1 MSDEDRAKEIEFK
14 DRKLILNIFAE
25 NKPNLAPGPVWSA
38 ELHAVWD
45 LDNAKFDKVD
55 FKPGEISVRK
65 PED

>member
-1 MSDEDRAKEIEFK
+1 
-14 DRKLILNIFAE
+14 LLNISAE

-38 ELHAVWD
+38 ELHGIWD
-45 LDNAKFDKVD
+45 LGKAKFDKVD